1 MSGLE
6 NLQTRLQF
14 KGGNAQLD
22 RMKCS
27 KVKTLKR
34 ALLYSYQS
42 ATAVLNDG
50 REFRCL
56 INKDKTKIYSDD
68 KIISIPFD
76 DICLNEKELTGVPIG
91 KYKTSE
97 GTQIIGMKP
106 GDVFT
111 WKETNTD
118 WIVYLQR
125 LEETAY
131 FRAEIRRCRYEI
143 DINGKKYKVYT
154 RGPIEQTIDYYK
166 VGSGVF
172 NRMNYT
178 LMLTITKDEYT
189 DDFFHRFTKIKFLG
203 KNYEVQAIDGISTE
217 GIIDIYLKEY
227 FSNSILDEIQEEEK
241 DTPIIDP
248 LPEGSPEILGDS
260 EVYPYDVKEFT
271 IKNLTDGQWAVNSN
285 KVIILNKSESK
296 VTIKITT
303 GRSGKFILSYND
315 INGKELA
322 SKEIKINSL

>member
-6 NLQTRLQF
+6 NMRTRINYI
-14 KGGNAQLD
+14 GGKNQQG
-22 RMKCS
+22 RMNCDKAA
-27 KVKTLKR
+27 TLRK
-34 ALLYSYQS
+34 ALLYSYQA
-42 ATAVLNDG
+42 ATAVLSDN

-56 INKDKTKIYSDD
+56 INPDKLKNDYDD
-68 KIISIPFD
+68 KIISIPFE
-76 DICLNEKELTGVPIG
+76 DICLNSKRLG
-91 KYKTSE
+91 KTNINR
-97 GTQIIGMKP
+97 QVIGMKA
-106 GDVFT
+106 GDVFE
-111 WKETNTD
+111 WKENNSY

-322 SKEIKINSL
+322 SKEIIINSL

>member
-1 MSGLE
+1 
-6 NLQTRLQF
+6 
-14 KGGNAQLD
+14 
-22 RMKCS
+22 
-27 KVKTLKR
+27 
-34 ALLYSYQS
+34 
-42 ATAVLNDG
+42 
-50 REFRCL
+50 
-56 INKDKTKIYSDD
+56 
-68 KIISIPFD
+68 
-76 DICLNEKELTGVPIG
+76 
-91 KYKTSE
+91 
-97 GTQIIGMKP
+97 
-106 GDVFT
+106 
-111 WKETNTD
+111 
-118 WIVYLQR
+118 
-125 LEETAY
+125 
-131 FRAEIRRCRYEI
+131 
-143 DINGKKYKVYT
+143 
-154 RGPIEQTIDYYK
+154 
-166 VGSGVF
+166 
-172 NRMNYT
+172 
-178 LMLTITKDEYT
+178 MLTITKDEYT

-315 INGKELA
+315 VNGKELA

>member
-6 NLQTRLQF
+6 NMRTRINYV
-14 KGGNAQLD
+14 GGKNQQG
-22 RMKCS
+22 RMNCDKAA
-27 KVKTLKR
+27 TLRK
-34 ALLYSYQS
+34 ALLYSYQA
-42 ATAVLNDG
+42 ATAVLSDN

-56 INKDKTKIYSDD
+56 INPDKVKNDYDD
-68 KIISIPFD
+68 KIISIPFE
-76 DICLNEKELTGVPIG
+76 DICLNSKRLG
-91 KYKTSE
+91 KTNINR
-97 GTQIIGMKP
+97 QVIGMKA
-106 GDVFT
+106 GDVFE
-111 WKETNTD
+111 WKENNSY

>member
-1 MSGLE
+1 MR
-6 NLQTRLQF
+6 TRINYV
-14 KGGNAQLD
+14 GGKNQQG
-22 RMKCS
+22 RMNRDKAA
-27 KVKTLKR
+27 TLRK
-34 ALLYSYQS
+34 ALLYSYQA
-42 ATAVLNDG
+42 ATAVLSDN

-56 INKDKTKIYSDD
+56 INPDKLKNDYDD
-68 KIISIPFD
+68 KIISIPFE
-76 DICLNEKELTGVPIG
+76 DICLNSERLG
-91 KYKTSE
+91 KTNINR
-97 GTQIIGMKP
+97 QVIGMKA
-106 GDVFT
+106 GDVFE
-111 WKETNTD
+111 WKENNSY

>member
-1 MSGLE
+1 M
-6 NLQTRLQF
+6 NCD
-14 KGGNAQLD
+14 KAA
-22 RMKCS
+22 
-27 KVKTLKR
+27 TLRK
-34 ALLYSYQS
+34 ALLYSYEA
-42 ATAVLNDG
+42 ATAVLSDN

-56 INKDKTKIYSDD
+56 INPDKLKNDYDD
-68 KIISIPFD
+68 KIISIPFE
-76 DICLNEKELTGVPIG
+76 DICLNSKRLG
-91 KYKTSE
+91 KNNINR
-97 GTQIIGMKP
+97 QVNGMKA
-106 GDVFT
+106 GDVFE
-111 WKETNTD
+111 WKENNSY

-315 INGKELA
+315 VNGKELA

>member
-6 NLQTRLQF
+6 NMRTRINYV
-14 KGGNAQLD
+14 GGKNQQG
-22 RMKCS
+22 RMNRDKAA
-27 KVKTLKR
+27 TLRK
-34 ALLYSYQS
+34 ALLYSYQA
-42 ATAVLNDG
+42 ATAVLSDN

-56 INKDKTKIYSDD
+56 INPDKLKNDYDD
-68 KIISIPFD
+68 KIISIPFE
-76 DICLNEKELTGVPIG
+76 DICLNSKRLG
-91 KYKTSE
+91 KTNINR
-97 GTQIIGMKP
+97 QVIGMKA
-106 GDVFT
+106 GDVFE
-111 WKETNTD
+111 WKENNSY

-315 INGKELA
+315 VNGKELA

>member
-6 NLQTRLQF
+6 NMRTRINYV
-14 KGGNAQLD
+14 GGKNQQG
-22 RMKCS
+22 RMNCDKAA
-27 KVKTLKR
+27 TLRK
-34 ALLYSYQS
+34 ALLYSYQA
-42 ATAVLNDG
+42 ATAVLSDN

-56 INKDKTKIYSDD
+56 INPDKLKNDYDD
-68 KIISIPFD
+68 KIISIPFE
-76 DICLNEKELTGVPIG
+76 DICLNSKRLG
-91 KYKTSE
+91 KTNINL
-97 GTQIIGMKP
+97 QVIGMKA
-106 GDVFT
+106 GDVFE
-111 WKETNTD
+111 WKENNSY

>member
-6 NLQTRLQF
+6 NMRTRINYV
-14 KGGNAQLD
+14 GGKNQQG
-22 RMKCS
+22 RMNCDKAA
-27 KVKTLKR
+27 TLRK
-34 ALLYSYQS
+34 ALLYSYQA
-42 ATAVLNDG
+42 ATAVLSDN

-56 INKDKTKIYSDD
+56 INPDKLKNDYDD
-68 KIISIPFD
+68 KIISIPFE
-76 DICLNEKELTGVPIG
+76 DICLNSKRLG
-91 KYKTSE
+91 KTNINR
-97 GTQIIGMKP
+97 QVIGMKA
-106 GDVFT
+106 GDVFE
-111 WKETNTD
+111 WKENNSY

-166 VGSGVF
+166 VGNGVF

>member
-1 MSGLE
+1 
-6 NLQTRLQF
+6 
-14 KGGNAQLD
+14 
-22 RMKCS
+22 MK
-27 KVKTLKR
+27 
-34 ALLYSYQS
+34 A
-42 ATAVLNDG
+42 
-50 REFRCL
+50 
-56 INKDKTKIYSDD
+56 
-68 KIISIPFD
+68 
-76 DICLNEKELTGVPIG
+76 
-91 KYKTSE
+91 
-97 GTQIIGMKP
+97 
-106 GDVFT
+106 GDVFE
-111 WKETNTD
+111 WKENNSY

-315 INGKELA
+315 VNGKELA

>member
-6 NLQTRLQF
+6 NMRTRINYV
-14 KGGNAQLD
+14 GGKNQQG
-22 RMKCS
+22 RMNCDKAA
-27 KVKTLKR
+27 TLRK
-34 ALLYSYQS
+34 ALLYSYQA
-42 ATAVLNDG
+42 ATAVLSDN

-56 INKDKTKIYSDD
+56 INPDKLKNDYDD
-68 KIISIPFD
+68 KIISIPFE
-76 DICLNEKELTGVPIG
+76 DICLNSKRLG
-91 KYKTSE
+91 KTNINR
-97 GTQIIGMKP
+97 QVIGMKA
-106 GDVFT
+106 GDVFE
-111 WKETNTD
+111 WKENNSY

-315 INGKELA
+315 VNGKELA

>member
-6 NLQTRLQF
+6 NMRTRINYV
-14 KGGNAQLD
+14 GGKNQQG
-22 RMKCS
+22 RMNCDKAA
-27 KVKTLKR
+27 TLRK
-34 ALLYSYQS
+34 ALLYSYQA
-42 ATAVLNDG
+42 ATAVLSDN

-56 INKDKTKIYSDD
+56 INPDKLKNDYDD
-68 KIISIPFD
+68 KIISIPFE
-76 DICLNEKELTGVPIG
+76 DICLNSKRLG
-91 KYKTSE
+91 KTNINR
-97 GTQIIGMKP
+97 QVVGMKA
-106 GDVFT
+106 GDVFE
-111 WKETNTD
+111 WKENNSY

-296 VTIKITT
+296 ITIKITT
-303 GRSGKFILSYND
+303 RRKEKFILSYND

>member
-6 NLQTRLQF
+6 NMRTRINYA
-14 KGGNAQLD
+14 GGKNQQG
-22 RMKCS
+22 RMNCDKAA
-27 KVKTLKR
+27 TLRK
-34 ALLYSYQS
+34 ALLYSYQA
-42 ATAVLNDG
+42 ATAVLSDN

-56 INKDKTKIYSDD
+56 INPDKLKNDYDD
-68 KIISIPFD
+68 KIISIPFE
-76 DICLNEKELTGVPIG
+76 DICLNSKRLG
-91 KYKTSE
+91 KTNINR
-97 GTQIIGMKP
+97 QVVGMKA
-106 GDVFT
+106 GDVFE
-111 WKETNTD
+111 WKENNSY

-315 INGKELA
+315 VNGKELA

>member
-6 NLQTRLQF
+6 NMRTRINYV
-14 KGGNAQLD
+14 GGKNQQG
-22 RMKCS
+22 RMNRDKAA
-27 KVKTLKR
+27 TLRK
-34 ALLYSYQS
+34 ALLYSYQA
-42 ATAVLNDG
+42 ATAVLSDN

-56 INKDKTKIYSDD
+56 INPDKLKNDYDD
-68 KIISIPFD
+68 KIISIPFE
-76 DICLNEKELTGVPIG
+76 DICLNSKRLG
-91 KYKTSE
+91 KTNINR
-97 GTQIIGMKP
+97 QVIGMKA
-106 GDVFT
+106 GDVFE
-111 WKETNTD
+111 WKENNSY

>member
-6 NLQTRLQF
+6 NMRTRINYV
-14 KGGNAQLD
+14 GGKNQQG
-22 RMKCS
+22 RMNCDKAA
-27 KVKTLKR
+27 TLRK
-34 ALLYSYQS
+34 ALLYSYQA
-42 ATAVLNDG
+42 ATAVLSDN

-56 INKDKTKIYSDD
+56 INPDKLKNDYDE
-68 KIISIPFD
+68 KIISIPFE
-76 DICLNEKELTGVPIG
+76 DICLNSKRLG
-91 KYKTSE
+91 KTNINR
-97 GTQIIGMKP
+97 QVIGMKA
-106 GDVFT
+106 GDVFE
-111 WKETNTD
+111 WKENNSY

>member
-6 NLQTRLQF
+6 NMRTRINYA
-14 KGGNAQLD
+14 GGKNQQG
-22 RMKCS
+22 RMNCDKAA
-27 KVKTLKR
+27 TLRK
-34 ALLYSYQS
+34 ALLYSYQA
-42 ATAVLNDG
+42 ATAVLSDN

-56 INKDKTKIYSDD
+56 INPDKLKNDYDD
-68 KIISIPFD
+68 KIISIPFE
-76 DICLNEKELTGVPIG
+76 DICLNSKRLG
-91 KYKTSE
+91 KTNINR
-97 GTQIIGMKP
+97 QVVGMKA
-106 GDVFT
+106 GDVFE
-111 WKETNTD
+111 WKENNSY

>member
-6 NLQTRLQF
+6 NMRTRINYV
-14 KGGNAQLD
+14 GGKNQQG
-22 RMKCS
+22 RMNCDKAA
-27 KVKTLKR
+27 TLRK
-34 ALLYSYQS
+34 ALLYSYQA
-42 ATAVLNDG
+42 ATAVLSDN

-56 INKDKTKIYSDD
+56 INPDKLKNDYDD
-68 KIISIPFD
+68 KIISIPFE
-76 DICLNEKELTGVPIG
+76 DICLNSKRLG
-91 KYKTSE
+91 KTNINR
-97 GTQIIGMKP
+97 QVIGMKA
-106 GDVFT
+106 GDVFE
-111 WKETNTD
+111 WKENNSY

-166 VGSGVF
+166 VGSGIF

>member
-1 MSGLE
+1 MR
-6 NLQTRLQF
+6 TRINYV
-14 KGGNAQLD
+14 GGKNQQG
-22 RMKCS
+22 RMNRDKAA
-27 KVKTLKR
+27 TLRK
-34 ALLYSYQS
+34 ALLYSYQA
-42 ATAVLNDG
+42 ATAVLSDN

-56 INKDKTKIYSDD
+56 INPDKLKNDYDD
-68 KIISIPFD
+68 KIISIPFE
-76 DICLNEKELTGVPIG
+76 DICLNSKRLG
-91 KYKTSE
+91 KTNINR
-97 GTQIIGMKP
+97 QIIGMKA
-106 GDVFT
+106 GDVFE
-111 WKETNTD
+111 WKENNSY

-315 INGKELA
+315 VNGKELA

>member
-6 NLQTRLQF
+6 NMKTRINYA
-14 KGGNAQLD
+14 GGKNQQG
-22 RMKCS
+22 RMNRDKDA
-27 KVKTLKR
+27 TLRK
-34 ALLYSYQS
+34 ALLYSYQA
-42 ATAVLNDG
+42 ATAVLSDN

-56 INKDKTKIYSDD
+56 INPDKLKNDYDD
-68 KIISIPFD
+68 KIISIPFE
-76 DICLNEKELTGVPIG
+76 DICLNSKRLG
-91 KYKTSE
+91 KTNINR
-97 GTQIIGMKP
+97 QVIGMKA
-106 GDVFT
+106 GDVFE
-111 WKETNTD
+111 WKENNSY

-315 INGKELA
+315 VNGKELA

>member
-1 MSGLE
+1 MSGFD
-6 NLQTRLQF
+6 NMRTRINYV
-14 KGGNAQLD
+14 GGKNQQG
-22 RMKCS
+22 RMNCDKAA
-27 KVKTLKR
+27 TLRK
-34 ALLYSYQS
+34 ALLYSYQA
-42 ATAVLNDG
+42 ATAVLSDN

-56 INKDKTKIYSDD
+56 INPDKLKNDYDD
-68 KIISIPFD
+68 KIISIPFE
-76 DICLNEKELTGVPIG
+76 DICLNSKRLG
-91 KYKTSE
+91 KTNINR
-97 GTQIIGMKP
+97 QVIGMKA
-106 GDVFT
+106 GDVFE
-111 WKETNTD
+111 WKENNSY

-166 VGSGVF
+166 VGSGIF

>member
-6 NLQTRLQF
+6 NMRTRINYV
-14 KGGNAQLD
+14 GGKNQQG
-22 RMKCS
+22 RMNCDKAA
-27 KVKTLKR
+27 TLRK
-34 ALLYSYQS
+34 ALLYSYQA
-42 ATAVLNDG
+42 ATAVLSDN

-56 INKDKTKIYSDD
+56 INPDKLKNDYDD
-68 KIISIPFD
+68 KIISIPFE
-76 DICLNEKELTGVPIG
+76 DICLNSKRLG
-91 KYKTSE
+91 KTNINR
-97 GTQIIGMKP
+97 QVIGMKA
-106 GDVFT
+106 GDVFE
-111 WKETNTD
+111 WKENNSY

-315 INGKELA
+315 VNGKELV

>member
-1 MSGLE
+1 MR
-6 NLQTRLQF
+6 TRINYV
-14 KGGNAQLD
+14 GGKNQQG
-22 RMKCS
+22 RMNRDKAA
-27 KVKTLKR
+27 TLRK
-34 ALLYSYQS
+34 ALLYSYQA
-42 ATAVLNDG
+42 ATAILSDN

-56 INKDKTKIYSDD
+56 INPDKLKNDYDD
-68 KIISIPFD
+68 KIISIPFE
-76 DICLNEKELTGVPIG
+76 DICLNSKRLG
-91 KYKTSE
+91 KTNINR
-97 GTQIIGMKP
+97 QVIGMKA
-106 GDVFT
+106 GDVFE
-111 WKETNTD
+111 WKENNSY

-260 EVYPYDVKEFT
+260 EVYPYDIKEFT

-315 INGKELA
+315 VNGKELA

>member
-6 NLQTRLQF
+6 NMRTRINYV
-14 KGGNAQLD
+14 GGKNQQG
-22 RMKCS
+22 RMNRDKAA
-27 KVKTLKR
+27 TLRK
-34 ALLYSYQS
+34 ALLYSYQA
-42 ATAVLNDG
+42 ATAVLSDN

-56 INKDKTKIYSDD
+56 INPDKLKNDYDD
-68 KIISIPFD
+68 KIISIPFE
-76 DICLNEKELTGVPIG
+76 DICLNSKRLG
-91 KYKTSE
+91 KTNINR
-97 GTQIIGMKP
+97 QVIGMKA
-106 GDVFT
+106 GDVFE
-111 WKETNTD
+111 WKENNSY

-189 DDFFHRFTKIKFLG
+189 NDFFHRFTKIKFLG

>member
-6 NLQTRLQF
+6 NMRTRINYV
-14 KGGNAQLD
+14 GGKNQQG
-22 RMKCS
+22 RMNCDKAA
-27 KVKTLKR
+27 TLRK
-34 ALLYSYQS
+34 ASLYSYQA
-42 ATAVLNDG
+42 ATAVLSDN

-56 INKDKTKIYSDD
+56 INPDKLKNDYDD
-68 KIISIPFD
+68 KIISIPFE
-76 DICLNEKELTGVPIG
+76 DICLNSKRLG
-91 KYKTSE
+91 KTNINR
-97 GTQIIGMKP
+97 QVIGMKA
-106 GDVFT
+106 GDVFE
-111 WKETNTD
+111 WKENNSY

-178 LMLTITKDEYT
+178 LMLTITKEEYT

-315 INGKELA
+315 VNGKELA

>member
-6 NLQTRLQF
+6 NMRTRINYA
-14 KGGNAQLD
+14 GGKNQQG
-22 RMKCS
+22 RMNCDKAA
-27 KVKTLKR
+27 TLRK
-34 ALLYSYQS
+34 ALLYSYQA
-42 ATAVLNDG
+42 ATAVLSDN

-56 INKDKTKIYSDD
+56 INPDKLKNDYDD
-68 KIISIPFD
+68 KIISIPFE
-76 DICLNEKELTGVPIG
+76 DICFNSKRLG
-91 KYKTSE
+91 KTNINR
-97 GTQIIGMKP
+97 QVVGMKA
-106 GDVFT
+106 GDVFE
-111 WKETNTD
+111 WKENNSY

>member
-6 NLQTRLQF
+6 NMRTRINYV
-14 KGGNAQLD
+14 GGKNQQG
-22 RMKCS
+22 RMNCDKAA
-27 KVKTLKR
+27 TLRK
-34 ALLYSYQS
+34 ALLYSYQA
-42 ATAVLNDG
+42 ATAVLSDN

-56 INKDKTKIYSDD
+56 INPDKLKNDYDD
-68 KIISIPFD
+68 KIISIPFE
-76 DICLNEKELTGVPIG
+76 DICLNSKRLG
-91 KYKTSE
+91 KTNINR
-97 GTQIIGMKP
+97 QVVGMKA
-106 GDVFT
+106 GDVFE
-111 WKETNTD
+111 WKENNSY

-315 INGKELA
+315 VNGKELA

>member
-1 MSGLE
+1 MR
-6 NLQTRLQF
+6 TRINYV
-14 KGGNAQLD
+14 GGKNQQG
-22 RMKCS
+22 RMNSDKAA
-27 KVKTLKR
+27 TLRK
-34 ALLYSYQS
+34 ALLYSYQA
-42 ATAVLNDG
+42 ATAVLSDN

-56 INKDKTKIYSDD
+56 INPDKLKNDYDD
-68 KIISIPFD
+68 KIISIPFE
-76 DICLNEKELTGVPIG
+76 DICLNSKRLG
-91 KYKTSE
+91 KTNINR
-97 GTQIIGMKP
+97 QVIGMKA
-106 GDVFT
+106 GDVFE
-111 WKETNTD
+111 WKENNSY

-248 LPEGSPEILGDS
+248 LPEGSPEILGES

-296 VTIKITT
+296 VTIKIIT

>member
-6 NLQTRLQF
+6 NMRTRINYV
-14 KGGNAQLD
+14 GGKNQQG
-22 RMKCS
+22 RMNCDKAA
-27 KVKTLKR
+27 TLRK
-34 ALLYSYQS
+34 ALLYSYQA
-42 ATAVLNDG
+42 ATAVLSDN

-56 INKDKTKIYSDD
+56 INPDKLKNDYDD
-68 KIISIPFD
+68 KIISIPFE
-76 DICLNEKELTGVPIG
+76 DICLNSKRLG
-91 KYKTSE
+91 KTNINR
-97 GTQIIGMKP
+97 QVIGMKA
-106 GDVFT
+106 GDVFE
-111 WKETNTD
+111 WKENNSY

>member
-6 NLQTRLQF
+6 NMRTRINYV
-14 KGGNAQLD
+14 GGKNQQG
-22 RMKCS
+22 RMNCDKAA
-27 KVKTLKR
+27 TLRK
-34 ALLYSYQS
+34 ALLYSYQA
-42 ATAVLNDG
+42 ATAVLSDN

-56 INKDKTKIYSDD
+56 INPDKLKNDYDD
-68 KIISIPFD
+68 KIISIPFE
-76 DICLNEKELTGVPIG
+76 DICLNSKRLG
-91 KYKTSE
+91 KTNINR
-97 GTQIIGMKP
+97 QVIGMKA
-106 GDVFT
+106 GDVFE
-111 WKETNTD
+111 WKENNSY

-271 IKNLTDGQWAVNSN
+271 DGQWAVNSN

>member
-6 NLQTRLQF
+6 NMRTRINYA
-14 KGGNAQLD
+14 GGKNQQG
-22 RMKCS
+22 RMNCDKAA
-27 KVKTLKR
+27 TLRK
-34 ALLYSYQS
+34 ALLYSYQA
-42 ATAVLNDG
+42 ATAVLSDN

-56 INKDKTKIYSDD
+56 INPDKLKNDYDD
-68 KIISIPFD
+68 KIISIPFE
-76 DICLNEKELTGVPIG
+76 DICLNSKRLG
-91 KYKTSE
+91 KTNINR
-97 GTQIIGMKP
+97 QVIGMKA
-106 GDVFT
+106 GDVFE
-111 WKETNTD
+111 WKENNSY

-285 KVIILNKSESK
+285 KVIILNKSEIK

-315 INGKELA
+315 VNGKELA

>member
-6 NLQTRLQF
+6 NMKTRINYA
-14 KGGNAQLD
+14 GGKNQQG
-22 RMKCS
+22 RMNCDKAA
-27 KVKTLKR
+27 TLRK
-34 ALLYSYQS
+34 ALLYSYQA
-42 ATAVLNDG
+42 ATAVLSDN

-56 INKDKTKIYSDD
+56 INPDKLKNDYDD
-68 KIISIPFD
+68 KIISIPFE
-76 DICLNEKELTGVPIG
+76 DICLNSKRLG
-91 KYKTSE
+91 KTNINR
-97 GTQIIGMKP
+97 QVIGMKA
-106 GDVFT
+106 GDVFE
-111 WKETNTD
+111 WKENNSY

>member
-6 NLQTRLQF
+6 NMRTRINYV
-14 KGGNAQLD
+14 GGKNQQG
-22 RMKCS
+22 RMNCDKAA
-27 KVKTLKR
+27 TLRK
-34 ALLYSYQS
+34 ALLYSYQA
-42 ATAVLNDG
+42 ATAVLSDN

-56 INKDKTKIYSDD
+56 INPDKLKNDYDD
-68 KIISIPFD
+68 KIISIAFE
-76 DICLNEKELTGVPIG
+76 DICLNSEKIG
-91 KYKTSE
+91 KTNINRQ
-97 GTQIIGMKP
+97 TIGMKA
-106 GDVFT
+106 GDVFE
-111 WKETNTD
+111 WKENNSY

-248 LPEGSPEILGDS
+248 LLEGSPEILGDS

>member
-6 NLQTRLQF
+6 NMRTRINYV
-14 KGGNAQLD
+14 GGKNQQG
-22 RMKCS
+22 RMNCDKAA
-27 KVKTLKR
+27 TLRK
-34 ALLYSYQS
+34 ALLYSYQA
-42 ATAVLNDG
+42 ATAVLSDN

-56 INKDKTKIYSDD
+56 INPDKLKNDYDD
-68 KIISIPFD
+68 KIISIPFE
-76 DICLNEKELTGVPIG
+76 DICLNSKRLG
-91 KYKTSE
+91 KTNINR
-97 GTQIIGMKP
+97 QVIGMKA
-106 GDVFT
+106 GDVFE
-111 WKETNTD
+111 WKENNSY

-227 FSNSILDEIQEEEK
+227 FSNSILDEMQEEEK